1 MTTTPNMLLVLPAL
15 GGSTGVW
22 DDLTQTIHEQ
32 IDLHDHATGK
42 GVKVTPSGLNI
53 NTDLSLIGTS
63 SLINTKAVQF
73 TAAAS
78 YTVARSL
85 FVLSSDNE
93 LYWRTNGGTNVKITS
108 GNTLNLSLVGG
119 IYGDYSSTSAKI
131 YYEDAGKRYKML
143 QSGPAPDFWAS
154 VDCGDLKLYEKAS
167 AISNAVTLK
176 SPATL
181 AASYSLTMPAA
192 VPAATALVQ
201 SSTTGVL
208 SFNVTANRA
217 PMFATTFEANGVV
230 SLGTLVGA
238 FTATGA
244 ITATS
249 FIFTVGLDL
258 AIPASKAAYVGAHT
272 FTNSDMDELELLA
285 IATGVNFPIELPSAC
300 RILAFAFHYRKTT
313 DNTKTLTCTL
323 EKTIAGVTTVEQTI
337 STSANN
343 PGISSTTSGAF
354 TEAISSS
361 EFWRVKI
368 VGSGTTGDTVFGV
381 RIFYDKNA

>member
-1 MTTTPNMLLVLPAL
+1 MSLVLPDL
-15 GGSTGVW
+15 GADIGTW
-22 DDLTQTIHEQ
+22 DDKLNTLLALV
-32 IDLHDHATGK
+32 DLHDHSTGK
-42 GVKVTPSGLNI
+42 GVKVTPTGMNI
-53 NTDLSLIGTS
+53 NADLSLIGTS
-63 SLINTKAVQF
+63 AITNAKAVQF

-192 VPAATALVQ
+192 VPATASLIQ
-201 SSTTGVL
+201 SSTAGVL

-230 SLGTLVGA
+230 SLGTLVAA

-244 ITATS
+244 VTATAFRWTADLDHYIPVSVAHYSQSGS
-249 FIFTVGLDL
+249 FAWTDGDHKELGLGTETSDYL
-258 AIPASKAAYVGAHT
+258 T
-272 FTNSDMDELELLA
+272 FPVM
-285 IATGVNFPIELPSAC
+285 LPEGC
-300 RILAFAFHYRKTT
+300 TITQVLVYCRKTT
-313 DNTKTLTCTL
+313 DNTKTITARLR
-323 EKTIAGVTTVEQTI
+323 E
-337 STSANN
+337 TSATNAVSSTAATATLATNN
-343 PGISSTTSGAF
+343 PGYASFNTGTIAIPVTSPQMW
-354 TEAISSS
+354 TLSIE
-361 EFWRVKI
+361 
-368 VGSGTTGDTVFGV
+368 GSGTTGDTILGI
-381 RIFYDKNA
+381 RIRATKPA